1 VYNFFENF
9 NVSESK
15 FEQIIYNYLKLATKD
30 NTSMIMNLERFRCYD
45 DLKIFVI
52 NINLPT
58 LIIYKN
64 VKIK

>member
-1 VYNFFENF
+1 
-9 NVSESK
+9 
-15 FEQIIYNYLKLATKD
+15 
-30 NTSMIMNLERFRCYD
+30 MNLQGFRDYYD
-45 DLKIFVI
+45 FKMYVI